1 MASAGRILIIPR
13 GIYDNTVT
21 YYMLDMVTENY
32 ISYIAKKTVV
42 GISPLEDAA
51 GEYWMQMTPSPT
63 EESEQE
69 VQDAFDYVFN
79 DGVSSSDSSVTDDT
93 SETT

>member
-1 MASAGRILIIPR
+1 
-13 GIYDNTVT
+13 
-21 YYMLDMVTENY
+21 MLDMVTFNY

-42 GISPLEDAA
+42 GISPIDDGAD
-51 GEYWMQMTPSPT
+51 EYWVQMTPPPT

-79 DGVSSSDSSVTDDT
+79 DGVSSTSDNTDST
-93 SETT
+93 LNHYIII